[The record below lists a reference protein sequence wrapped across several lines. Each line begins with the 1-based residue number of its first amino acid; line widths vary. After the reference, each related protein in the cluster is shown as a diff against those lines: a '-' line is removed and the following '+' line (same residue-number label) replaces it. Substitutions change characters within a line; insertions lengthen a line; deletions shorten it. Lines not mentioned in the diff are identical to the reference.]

1 MAAQG
6 NRPASGCR
14 AEGRDLGGLLSSPM
28 FIHGRDEPYRPEFV
42 VWMEFVVWLPDHHV
56 VGHAVVMPEDTE
68 GAVARTLRRA
78 LTQPAA
84 GSPRQPDVIRVS
96 DAAIAAEVR
105 AEVAGTIPVKVAP
118 TPELDEFLKHMQAA
132 MPEVEGGEASYF
144 AGGHVSP
151 AAVEKLFTAA
161 FSLFA
166 IKPWRVADD
175 TQVLRMDIP
184 ALGVDG
190 ACLSIIGQLD
200 ESRGVL
206 IFTSLD
212 DFEQFLKA
220 TEPDA
225 NSPKSL
231 SRVISTCPCAA
242 AVNRIWSS
250 PGSVDQSPTQSTS

>member
-1 MAAQG
+1 M
-6 NRPASGCR
+6 
-14 AEGRDLGGLLSSPM
+14 L
-28 FIHGRDEPYRPEFV
+28 IHDRDEPYRPEFV
-42 VWMEFVVWLPDHHV
+42 VWMELPDHHV
-56 VGHAVVMPEDTE
+56 VGHAVVMPENTE

-84 GSPRQPDVIRVS
+84 GSPRQPDFIRVA
-96 DAAIAAEVR
+96 DATIAAEVR
-105 AEVAGTIPVKVAP
+105 AEVAGTVPVKVAP
-118 TPELDEFLKHMQAA
+118 TPELDELLEHMQAA

-151 AAVEKLFTAA
+151 TAVEKLFTAA

-166 IKPWRVADD
+166 IKPWTVADD

-206 IFTSLD
+206 IFTLLVV
-212 DFEQFLKA
+212 ELGM
-220 TEPDA
+220 
-225 NSPKSL
+225 
-231 SRVISTCPCAA
+231 R
-242 AVNRIWSS
+242 
-250 PGSVDQSPTQSTS
+250 